1 MATLNEVWVVD
12 GLEGTTRRQQIQR
25 LSEWK
30 ALQLAEGAHAVDIW
44 EAGYGDWAGAWFFCV
59 IHESAE
65 AFGKMSD
72 RYSKD
77 SNSFDDATEAW
88 QKAPVLKFRSGGLL
102 HLIEH

>member
-30 ALQLAEGAHAVDIW
+30 ALQLAEGAKAVDIW

-59 IHESAE
+59 IHENAE

-72 RYSKD
+72 R
-77 SNSFDDATEAW
+77 
-88 QKAPVLKFRSGGLL
+88 
-102 HLIEH
+102 